1 MKSIFWKLIFWKLI
15 FKKYMNFI
23 MIYPF
28 YMKEWKLKRSKKLE
42 ANLHDKTEYVVN
54 IRNLKHALN
63 QELNGLALKIV
74 LRVIRFDQ
82 NAWLKPYIDKNT
94 FQKTKAKKWFWKGFF
109 KLMNNAVFGK
119 KYGKCEKTGTYF
131 TYHKRKKKKL
141 FGVIVQIFHKKI
153 ISNRNKNKW
162 DS

>member
-119 KYGKCEKTGTYF
+119 NMENV
-131 TYHKRKKKKL
+131 RKQGHILLITKERR
-141 FGVIVQIFHKKI
+141 
-153 ISNRNKNKW
+153 RNY
-162 DS
+162 SVS